1 MDEASRPK
9 GYRAKKSLGQNFL
22 VDRTV
27 CPRIAGKADIDGKGA
42 LEIGPGFGALT
53 VELCKRASKV
63 VAVEIDGD
71 VIPKLKENLK
81 DYDNVTVIQGDANAM
96 DLGALMREH
105 FGDERVAVVGNLPY
119 YITSP
124 LILRFLEED
133 LPVSSVTVMVQKEA
147 AVRFCA
153 QPGTRECGA
162 VSAAVWYRSVPK
174 ILFDVPPGA
183 FRPIPKVDSC
193 VMRLEMRDEPA
204 VEVGDRDFFFKIVRA
219 AFGQRRKTAAK
230 AIASLTGIDRAEV
243 DAAIAAAGLDPAV
256 RAEKMTLEQFASV
269 SSRLYEK

>member
-1 MDEASRPK
+1 MD
-9 GYRAKKSLGQNFL
+9 G
-22 VDRTV
+22 TV
-27 CPRIAGKADIDGKGA
+27 CPRIAEKADIDGKGV

-63 VAVEIDGD
+63 VAVEIDPD
-71 VIPKLKENLK
+71 VIPTLTGNLSA
-81 DYDNVTVIQGDANAM
+81 YSNFTLVQGDAGAM
-96 DLGALMREH
+96 DLAALIREH
-105 FGDERVAVVGNLPY
+105 FGDEKVAVVGNLPY

-124 LILRFLEED
+124 LVLRFLEED
-133 LPVSSVTVMVQKEA
+133 MPVSSVTVMVQKEA

-153 QPGTRECGA
+153 RPGTRECGA
-162 VSAAVWYRSVPK
+162 VSAAVWYSSEPR

-193 VMRLEMRDEPA
+193 VMKLEMRDRPA
-204 VEVGDRDFFFKIVRA
+204 VEVGDREFFFRVVRA

-230 AIASLTGIDRAEV
+230 SIAALAGVERADA

-256 RAEKMTLEQFASV
+256 RAERMSLEQLAAV
-269 SSRLYEK
+269 SNFLYAK